1 MSYSY
6 EEELETLFTFNGV
19 GLLLQTRD
27 AVDRLLTDAGAFKLD
42 YAIRGL
48 TGSSFTMLAC
58 IDYLEKIGEIK
69 KITVVG
75 PRQDEVY
82 VRGVRV

>member
-6 EEELETLFTFNGV
+6 EDELKYILTVDGIKN
-19 GLLLQTRD
+19 LLKIRD
-27 AVDRLLTDAGAFKLD
+27 TVDRLLTDAGAFKLD
-42 YAIRGL
+42 YVIRCQ
-48 TGSSFTMLAC
+48 TGDSFTMLAC